1 MTESLVGNL
10 MIAST
15 LVTDPLFSRG
25 VCLMVHHDESGAI
38 GVMLNRPIMPPPQEL
53 LKILGSGTTG
63 GDDVQTDPTTAQL
76 PAEQPHSNS
85 SGSRL
90 PAQWQAEAAS
100 PPQAE
105 ADGESAGSAGA
116 NVASGAGLVHF
127 GGPLSGPVVAVHGS
141 LALAEVETG
150 QGIYV
155 AAQKDHLEALVRE
168 RPSDYRLIIGH
179 AAWSAQQLASELEA
193 GMWHLLPATPE
204 TVFPLQADLW
214 PYLIRRATG
223 ASVASWVGADD
234 NAGRAGLN

>member
-38 GVMLNRPIMPPPQEL
+38 GVMLNRPIMPAPQGL
-53 LKILGSGTTG
+53 LQILGSGTTG
-63 GDDVQTDPTTAQL
+63 GQTGPAEPAADQSRPTT
-76 PAEQPHSNS
+76 S
-85 SGSRL
+85 SSRL
-90 PAQWQAEAAS
+90 PAQWQACSASKPVTGGETQPPAA
-100 PPQAE
+100 
-105 ADGESAGSAGA
+105 AGS
-116 NVASGAGLVHF
+116 NSSAGLVHF

-150 QGIYV
+150 QGVYV
-155 AAQKDHLEALVRE
+155 AAQKDHLETLVRE
-168 RPSDYRLIIGH
+168 SPSDYRLIIGH
-179 AAWSAQQLASELEA
+179 AAWSTQQLANEFNA

-204 TVFPLQADLW
+204 TVFPLHADLW

>member
-1 MTESLVGNL
+1 MTQSLVGNL

-38 GVMLNRPIMPPPQEL
+38 GVMLNRPIMPPPLEL
-53 LKILGSGTTG
+53 LKILSSGIAG
-63 GDDVQTDPTTAQL
+63 GDGAPTH
-76 PAEQPHSNS
+76 PAADESPADQPRPSS

-90 PAQWQAEAAS
+90 PAQWQQEAGHDHAAENNSQVSAAN
-100 PPQAE
+100 A
-105 ADGESAGSAGA
+105 AGGL
-116 NVASGAGLVHF
+116 GLVHF

-150 QGIYV
+150 QGVYV

-179 AAWSAQQLASELEA
+179 AAWSAQQLANEFDA

-204 TVFPLQADLW
+204 TVFPLQPDLW

-234 NAGRAGLN
+234 NAGRTGLN

>member
-15 LVTDPLFSRG
+15 LVTDPLFCRG

-53 LKILGSGTTG
+53 LKILGSEIAG
-63 GDDVQTDPTTAQL
+63 GDGAQTHPDTDEL
-76 PAEQPHSNS
+76 PAGPASSNA

-90 PAQWQAEAAS
+90 PAEWQQGAS
-100 PPQAE
+100 
-105 ADGESAGSAGA
+105 DESGSANDGKITA
-116 NVASGAGLVHF
+116 VHGASGGSGLVHF

-150 QGIYV
+150 RGVYV

-168 RPSDYRLIIGH
+168 CPSDYRLIIGH
-179 AAWSAQQLASELEA
+179 AAWSAEQLANEFDA

-204 TVFPLQADLW
+204 TVFPLHADLW

-234 NAGRAGLN
+234 RAGRTGLN

>member
-15 LVTDPLFSRG
+15 LVTDPLFCRG

-38 GVMLNRPIMPPPQEL
+38 GVMLNRPILPAPQEL
-53 LKILGSGTTG
+53 LKILGGENAG
-63 GDDVQTDPTTAQL
+63 GDGAQTQQPAKIPAARPARPSARI
-76 PAEQPHSNS
+76 PAE
-85 SGSRL
+85 
-90 PAQWQAEAAS
+90 WQQTAGNDQAAS
-100 PPQAE
+100 EQEQIAAPQV
-105 ADGESAGSAGA
+105 GNLST
-116 NVASGAGLVHF
+116 SGGLGLVHF

-150 QGIYV
+150 QGVYV

-179 AAWSAQQLASELEA
+179 AAWSAQQLASEFNA

-223 ASVASWVGADD
+223 SSVASWVGADD
-234 NAGRAGLN
+234 NAGRTGLN

>member
-1 MTESLVGNL
+1 M
-10 MIAST
+10 
-15 LVTDPLFSRG
+15 
-25 VCLMVHHDESGAI
+25 
-38 GVMLNRPIMPPPQEL
+38 
-53 LKILGSGTTG
+53 
-63 GDDVQTDPTTAQL
+63 
-76 PAEQPHSNS
+76 
-85 SGSRL
+85 
-90 PAQWQAEAAS
+90 
-100 PPQAE
+100 
-105 ADGESAGSAGA
+105 
-116 NVASGAGLVHF
+116 VHF

-179 AAWSAQQLASELEA
+179 AAWSAQQLASELDA